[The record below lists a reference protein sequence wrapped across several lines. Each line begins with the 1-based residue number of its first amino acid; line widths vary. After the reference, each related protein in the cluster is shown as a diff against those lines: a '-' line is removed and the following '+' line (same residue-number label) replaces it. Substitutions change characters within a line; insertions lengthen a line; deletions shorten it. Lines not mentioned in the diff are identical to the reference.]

1 MSKTGVIFAL
11 IRDKKVLMQ
20 QRDGNSKTF
29 PFSWC
34 LPGGGSE
41 VGEDHITT
49 LIREVKEEYDINLNP
64 SQCTYLM
71 DYDNGRLN
79 KVFVCQINSDQNP
92 VLKEGLAMKW
102 MTIKEI
108 EVMELGFNQKG
119 IIPNLK
125 RVVL

>member
-1 MSKTGVIFAL
+1 MPKTGVICAL

-20 QRDGNSKTF
+20 QRDGNCKRF
-29 PFSWC
+29 PFAWC

-41 VGEDHITT
+41 GGEEYIFT
-49 LIREVKEEYDINLNP
+49 LIREVKEEYDISLHP

-79 KVFVCQINSDQNP
+79 KVFFCRITSDQNP

-102 MTIKEI
+102 MTIPEI
-108 EVMELGFNQKG
+108 EDIELGFNQKG
-119 IIPNLK
+119 IIPKLK
-125 RVVL
+125 MVV